1 MTDRPPRRRQARG
14 ERRIVLLLDTAA
26 RVFAEVGYEAATTNA
41 IAARAGMSPGSLYQF
56 FPHKEA
62 IAAALAARYV
72 EQLRAVHAVALT
84 PGVARLPLDALL
96 DRVVDPLV
104 AFDAAHPGFQALF
117 VGVEISPQLAAATLE
132 LHAGVVG
139 QVEAILAARAPA
151 LPPARRALC
160 ARVCVQ
166 IVKAVLPLTTA
177 VGAAERGAVVGELK
191 AALRGYLGPIV
202 GVAAPPSPSAAT
214 PSSACPMPRTV

>member
-1 MTDRPPRRRQARG
+1 MPVTDRPPRRRQARG
-14 ERRIVLLLDTAA
+14 ARRIALLLDTAA
-26 RVFAEVGYEAATTNA
+26 QVFAEVGYAAATTNA

-72 EQLRAVHAVALT
+72 EQLGAVHAAALA

-117 VGVEISPQLAAATLE
+117 VGAEVSPQLAVATRA

-139 QVEAILAARAPA
+139 RVEAILAARAPA
-151 LPPARRALC
+151 LPPVRRALC
-160 ARVCVQ
+160 ARICVQ
-166 IVKAVLPLTTA
+166 IVKAVLPLA
-177 VGAAERGAVVGELK
+177 VAAGAAEREAVVGELK

-202 GVAAPPSPSAAT
+202 SPIAPVMAAASP
-214 PSSACPMPRTV
+214 